1 MIKNFM
7 SLIETK
13 EKNLNIL
20 LNKLDN
26 IAISY
31 SQSSTSNQEI
41 KLQRDNIIK
50 EKNDIEKK
58 YKNLIIEHK
67 ILTEKIAKMKQELN
81 KKVLDNERFDE
92 EIRDLNDETEDL
104 IKDIEQWQT

>member
-1 MIKNFM
+1 M

-13 EKNLNIL
+13 EKNLNNL

-31 SQSSTSNQEI
+31 SQSSISNQEI
-41 KLQRDNIIK
+41 KSQRDSIVK

-58 YKNLIIEHK
+58 YKNLVIEHK

-81 KKVLDNERFDE
+81 KKILDNEKFDE
-92 EIRDLNDETEDL
+92 KIRDLNDETEDL

>member
-1 MIKNFM
+1 M

>member
-1 MIKNFM
+1 M

-81 KKVLDNERFDE
+81 KKVLDNDRFDE